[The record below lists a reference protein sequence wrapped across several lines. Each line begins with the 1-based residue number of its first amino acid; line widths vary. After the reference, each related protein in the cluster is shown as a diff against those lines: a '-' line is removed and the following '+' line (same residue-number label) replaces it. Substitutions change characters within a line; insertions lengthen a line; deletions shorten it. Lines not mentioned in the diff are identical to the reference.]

1 MNPLS
6 PTGQGDQNV
15 ELSIALASAANDA
28 SSRTGPTAI
37 RG

>member
-15 ELSIALASAANDA
+15 ELSVAMASAANECA
-28 SSRTGPTAI
+28 A
-37 RG
+37 